1 MNIMQLLGCG
11 FLTLVVY
18 IVLQEY
24 KSNTAIFVVTA
35 FGILVLVQSTEYLQQ
50 IIDTLLAVCVQAGV
64 RIAYFTVILKMIG
77 IAWLAEFLCQICRD
91 AGSGALAVKLEFAAK
106 ISILIISSSFWDV
119 TFSRCTIQFFLL
131 FTLRT

>member
-1 MNIMQLLGCG
+1 MQLLGCG

-106 ISILIISSSFWDV
+106 ISILMM
-119 TFSRCTIQFFLL
+119 FFPILTELL
-131 FTLRT
+131 HSVIAIL

>member
-1 MNIMQLLGCG
+1 MQLLGCG

-64 RIAYFTVILKMIG
+64 RIAYFTVMIKMIG

-106 ISILIISSSFWDV
+106 ISILMMFFPILTELLHSIIA
-119 TFSRCTIQFFLL
+119 IL
-131 FTLRT
+131 

>member
-50 IIDTLLAVCVQAGV
+50 IIDTLLSVCVQAGV

-106 ISILIISSSFWDV
+106 ISMLMMFFPILTELLHSIIA
-119 TFSRCTIQFFLL
+119 IL
-131 FTLRT
+131 

>member
-64 RIAYFTVILKMIG
+64 RIAYFTVIIKMIG

-106 ISILIISSSFWDV
+106 ISMLMMFFPILTELLHSIIA
-119 TFSRCTIQFFLL
+119 IL
-131 FTLRT
+131 

>member
-18 IVLQEY
+18 LVLQEY

-35 FGILVLVQSTEYLQQ
+35 FGILVLVQSTEYLHQM
-50 IIDTLLAVCVQAGV
+50 IDTLLEVCVQAGV
-64 RIAYFTVILKMIG
+64 RTAYFTVILKMIG

-106 ISILIISSSFWDV
+106 ISILMMFFPILTELLHSIIA
-119 TFSRCTIQFFLL
+119 IL
-131 FTLRT
+131 

>member
-35 FGILVLVQSTEYLQQ
+35 FGILVLVQSTEHLQQ
-50 IIDTLLAVCVQAGV
+50 MIDTLLAVCVQAGV
-64 RIAYFTVILKMIG
+64 RTAYFTVILKMIG

-106 ISILIISSSFWDV
+106 ITILMMFFPILTELLHSII
-119 TFSRCTIQFFLL
+119 TIL
-131 FTLRT
+131 

>member
-1 MNIMQLLGCG
+1 MQLLGCG

-64 RIAYFTVILKMIG
+64 RIAYFTVIIKMIG

-106 ISILIISSSFWDV
+106 ISILMMFFPILTELLHSIIA
-119 TFSRCTIQFFLL
+119 IL
-131 FTLRT
+131 

>member
-1 MNIMQLLGCG
+1 MNILQLLGCG

-18 IVLQEY
+18 LVLQEY

-50 IIDTLLAVCVQAGV
+50 MIDTLLEVCVQAGV

-106 ISILIISSSFWDV
+106 ISILMMFFPILTELLHSIIA
-119 TFSRCTIQFFLL
+119 IL
-131 FTLRT
+131 

>member
-1 MNIMQLLGCG
+1 MNILQLLGCG

-106 ISILIISSSFWDV
+106 ISILIM
-119 TFSRCTIQFFLL
+119 FFPILTELL
-131 FTLRT
+131 HSVIAIL

>member
-1 MNIMQLLGCG
+1 MNILQLLGCG

-106 ISILIISSSFWDV
+106 ISILIM
-119 TFSRCTIQFFLL
+119 FFPILTELL
-131 FTLRT
+131 HSIIAIL

>member
-18 IVLQEY
+18 LVLQEY

-106 ISILIISSSFWDV
+106 ISILIM
-119 TFSRCTIQFFLL
+119 FFPILTELL
-131 FTLRT
+131 HSIIAIL